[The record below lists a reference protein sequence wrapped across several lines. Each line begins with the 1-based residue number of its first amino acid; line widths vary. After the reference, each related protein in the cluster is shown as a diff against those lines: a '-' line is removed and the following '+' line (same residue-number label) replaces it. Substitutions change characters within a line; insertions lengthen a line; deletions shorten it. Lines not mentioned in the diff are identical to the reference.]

1 MVDARVVQEPV
12 LFGRSEL
19 VDSGSAVLL
28 RGGGLVYL
36 GSPGMGR
43 SSLLRAVAGHAGT
56 VLAAPGLADESEMS
70 YAGLQRLF
78 EPVLG
83 DLPVGRHAGF
93 LRAMAGRAPG
103 DCRLQIGM
111 SVAVL
116 LRAAAARRG
125 PVLCL
130 IDDADLLDF
139 PSWQLIKLA
148 MRRLAGTP
156 VTLLASAVDSPIGR
170 EVASGLMVR
179 PVGPLDDRAAHALL
193 RHVVPD
199 VAEEV
204 ATGILE
210 LAAGNPG
217 VLVELGEALTPEQRR
232 GYAPPPTSLPSSS
245 ALGHRLRSAVAA
257 LPPATQAMLLLAAA
271 PPQAG
276 IADLACAPSTRPGR
290 ETDGLADLEPAER
303 AGLVEVL
310 EAGVV
315 FRPPVLRTVI
325 YQDAPIGR
333 RRQAH
338 LMLARILAARGRRLP
353 ALLHRAAVAAAP
365 DDDLARELSE
375 VAVGAAPAEAALAL
389 RYAAELAADPAVPL
403 LGAARS
409 AWAAGRP
416 QDAVPLLRRIARTS
430 APAGV
435 RARARSLVA
444 ELSLRGA
451 PLSARDTLLDV
462 AAELLPTDFPGAL
475 DALLLAGEACGR
487 AGDPGRFTALAR
499 QAEARA
505 GAQAELEVGGELA
518 LQQVAGLADL
528 MSGADD
534 EAFAHFRAVLHLAP
548 GVDDPKLLIPAAMA
562 GVLIG
567 QDRRGAE
574 IATRAAALARAAGV
588 HALVPAALEAA
599 AYAQL
604 AAGNYAAAA
613 DTALDGAAAA
623 RRAARLDL
631 ADTHVALLAVL
642 AALVGDRPTTERR
655 AADATAR
662 HDEARDLTDWAYAL
676 LDLVEGRPADAATR
690 LAAIVA
696 APPGRGSAVLRVA
709 VIPHL
714 VEAAGTAAPPLQAF
728 DAWAGRTGEP
738 SWLALRAR
746 CRALRT
752 TDGDAADDHFREALR
767 RHHHGFARAH
777 TELLYGS
784 HLRRRRRHLEA
795 RDHLRQAAETF
806 HRLDAAPWAVQ
817 ATRELRAAGDRV
829 PAMTASPLTAQQ
841 ERIAGLVADGATNR
855 EVAQQLHLSPRT
867 VDHHLRNVFAR
878 LGVRSRTELARLLAA
893 G

>member
-19 VDSGSAVLL
+19 VDSGLSVLSAE
-28 RGGGLVYL
+28 GGGLVYL
-36 GSPGMGR
+36 GSPGAGR
-43 SSLLRAVAGHAGT
+43 SSLLRAVAGQAAGWT
-56 VLAAPGLADESEMS
+56 VLAAPGLSDEVDLPYS
-70 YAGLQRLF
+70 GVQRLLD
-78 EPVLG
+78 PVLA
-83 DLPVGRHAGF
+83 DLPGGRHDGF
-93 LRAMAGRAPG
+93 VRVMEGRDPG

-111 SVAVL
+111 SVVAL
-116 LRAAAARRG
+116 LRAVVARRG

-130 IDDADLLDF
+130 VDDADLLDF

-148 MRRLAGTP
+148 IRRLGGIP
-156 VTLLASAVDSPIGR
+156 VVLLATAVDSPAGR
-170 EVASGLMVR
+170 EVASGLPAR
-179 PVGPLDDRAAHALL
+179 AVGPLDERAAHALI
-193 RHVVPD
+193 RRVAPD
-199 VAEEV
+199 VADEV
-204 ATGILE
+204 AIGLVE
-210 LAAGNPG
+210 LGAGNPG
-217 VLVELGEALTPEQRR
+217 ALVELGERLTAQQRR
-232 GYAPPPTSLPSSS
+232 GFAPLPESLPPDS
-245 ALGHRLRSAVAA
+245 ALGHRLRAAVAA
-257 LPPATQAMLLLAAA
+257 LPAPTRAMLLLAAA

-276 IADLACAPSTRPGR
+276 LADLACAPPPPTTGR
-290 ETDGLADLEPAER
+290 AVGGLGDLEPAER
-303 AGLVEVL
+303 AGLVEVF
-310 EAGVV
+310 EAGVR

-338 LMLARILAARGRRLP
+338 LMLAGILAARGRRLP

-365 DDDLARELSE
+365 DDVLARDLVE
-375 VAVGAAPAEAALAL
+375 AAAGAAPAEAALAL

-416 QDAVPLLRRIARTS
+416 QDAVPLLRRIARTV

-451 PLSARDTLLDV
+451 PLSARDMLLDV

-499 QAEARA
+499 EAEARA
-505 GAQAELEVGGELA
+505 GTASGNDLA
-518 LQQVAGLADL
+518 VQQIAGLADL

-534 EAFAHFRAVLHLAP
+534 AAFTHFRAVLQLAA

-574 IATRAAALARAAGV
+574 IAGRAAALARAAGV

-604 AAGNYAAAA
+604 AAGNYAAAT

-655 AADATAR
+655 ATDATAR

-696 APPGRGSAVLRVA
+696 APAGRGSAILRVA

-714 VEAAGTAAPPLQAF
+714 VEAAGSAAPPVDAF

-829 PAMTASPLTAQQ
+829 PAMTTSPLTAQQ